1 MDQRENMKSASRRSM
16 PSALVGLAAIF
27 LVILIVRPLGII
39 ADLHPVDAY
48 TDTGVHSFSPYD
60 IESETQREHFRHS
73 GRTSTFTKY
82 MVIYK
87 SGDESEYKWTDKH
100 RYSSHSDAEEVVLQA
115 APVDKKV
122 FTVADGSYVVDDAD
136 HTPADYIKHTIVTN
150 GAISLAASVLLLI
163 VLRPWIKRN
172 FLAPDAPVWTA
183 ERIKQGVATP
193 LMMAGIVVAA
203 FGILDLTYAFDA
215 LLGPFLPTRLGY
227 VLFDSPASKPIV
239 IAVGAALF
247 VLGVRWSNHY
257 GPSGD
262 TEND

>member
-1 MDQRENMKSASRRSM
+1 MKGASHRSM
-16 PSALVGLAAIF
+16 PNALVGLAAIF
-27 LVILIVRPLGII
+27 LVVLAVRPLGLI
-39 ADLHPVDAY
+39 ADLHPLEAY
-48 TDTGVHSFSPYD
+48 TDTGVHSFVPYD
-60 IESETQREHFRHS
+60 IESETDREHFRYS
-73 GRTSTFTKY
+73 GRTRTFTKY
-82 MVIYK
+82 MVVYK
-87 SGDESEYKWTDKH
+87 SDDESEYKWTDKQK
-100 RYSSHSDAEEVVLQA
+100 YSSHSDAEEVVLRA

-136 HTPADYIKHTIVTN
+136 HTPADYIRHTIVTN
-150 GAISLAASVLLLI
+150 GAISLAASGLLLI

-193 LMMAGIVVAA
+193 FMMAGIVVAA

-227 VLFDSPASKPIV
+227 ALFDSPASRSIV
-239 IAVGAALF
+239 IAVGTALF

-257 GPSGD
+257 GSNGEA
-262 TEND
+262 END